1 MLSNLSKYNF
11 LLLLLISL
19 VHCTV
24 DKTYRP
30 EDLPDSLYIRGHID
44 PSEGVE
50 VLVTRAVSTS
60 DTVYVQDL
68 LVKNAVVTLI
78 TENGTRF
85 NVPRYTAS
93 RYHLD
98 TAGIPIVAGKQFR
111 IEVSTPGLD
120 MAISNWVVMPELIE
134 LDTLFFEADGG
145 MNGSIP
151 TGSGFIEF
159 KENVLSSDYYIFR
172 MLGQLPDGGLTPTN
186 DGFVLPQSCETP
198 SSFSE
203 HTFNDG
209 CLTGFV
215 NIRGE
220 LFADL
225 ASYDVLSS
233 SNILYTAAFFDFGR
247 VSPEYEAYL
256 FSLDQPEGWENGLVE
271 PKPAYSNINN
281 GLGVFY
287 ASNTKRRVISL

>member
-1 MLSNLSKYNF
+1 MLSNLSKYTCLF
-11 LLLLLISL
+11 VLCITF

-30 EDLPDSLYIRGHID
+30 EDLPDSLYLRGHID

-78 TENGTRF
+78 TENGSRF

-98 TAGIPIVAGKQFR
+98 TAGVPIIAGKQFR
-111 IEVSTPGLD
+111 IEVSAPGLD
-120 MAISNWVVMPELIE
+120 MATSNWVVMPELIE
-134 LDTLFFEADGG
+134 LDTLFFEADEG
-145 MNGSIP
+145 MNGSTP
-151 TGSGFIEF
+151 TGSGFMAF
-159 KENVLSSDYYIFR
+159 KENTQTTDYYLFNMYGLLPSGLLEQTNYSIGLPSSCEYPLNGVFSDYCLAGFNNINATLSSIWA
-172 MLGQLPDGGLTPTN
+172 
-186 DGFVLPQSCETP
+186 
-198 SSFSE
+198 
-203 HTFNDG
+203 FN
-209 CLTGFV
+209 
-215 NIRGE
+215 E
-220 LFADL
+220 P
-225 ASYDVLSS
+225 
-233 SNILYTAAFFDFGR
+233 YTAIFIDFGR

-287 ASNTKRRVISL
+287 ASNTKRRVIPL